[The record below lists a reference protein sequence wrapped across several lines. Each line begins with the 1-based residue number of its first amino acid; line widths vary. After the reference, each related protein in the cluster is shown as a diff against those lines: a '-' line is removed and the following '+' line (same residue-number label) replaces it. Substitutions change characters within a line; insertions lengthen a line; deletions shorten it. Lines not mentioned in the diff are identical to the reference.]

1 MTHMDTH
8 IGTPVD
14 AHDEGHERARPSR
27 RRVSLFANL
36 IDGYVMRTAASSI
49 GLVAIALVALLSLFD
64 FVERLGLVGQGSYNV
79 ANALDDMLLTAP
91 SRLLQVAPI
100 SMLLGSLLAFGALV
114 RNSELT
120 AMLALG
126 VSEQRIIRSVMLL
139 VFPATLILLATLEFL
154 IPPGERLAYAQRSA
168 ALASALQPADPSV
181 WAHQGLEYISV
192 RQLGRGDTAENL
204 EIYKFASDGTLAGVI
219 HADKAA
225 FGKGGDWSLTGVT
238 RTTVHDSQFTTDHP
252 AALAWHAFLT
262 PSSLRSLFLPIG
274 SIPPS
279 ELYDQIQTAKRF
291 GQDPSRLQQAFWG
304 LVSIPIAMLAM
315 TMLVASIAF
324 QPARTQSTAQDLTR
338 AMAFSILYSLAQQIL
353 GRLGLLLHLSPV
365 GFTLGLPVA
374 VFAFAIWLFRSRF
387 RVR

>member
-1 MTHMDTH
+1 MTHMDAH
-8 IGTPVD
+8 IETLIEPGSAPLD
-14 AHDEGHERARPSR
+14 GSERPGRIARR
-27 RRVSLFANL
+27 FGNL
-36 IDGYVMRTAASSI
+36 IDGYVMRTAASAI
-49 GLVAIALVALLSLFD
+49 GLVAVALVALLSLFD

-79 ANALDDMLLTAP
+79 SNALDDMLLTAP

-126 VSEQRIIRSVMLL
+126 VSEMRIIRSVMLL
-139 VFPATLILLATLEFL
+139 VVPATLILLATLEFL

-168 ALASALQPADPSV
+168 ALASAMQPADPSV
-181 WAHQGLEYISV
+181 WAHEGREYVSV
-192 RQLGRGDTAENL
+192 RKLGSGDTAENL
-204 EIYKFASDGTLAGVI
+204 DIYRFADDGTLASVI
-219 HADKAA
+219 HADRAQ
-225 FGKGGDWSLTGVT
+225 FGAGGDWSLTGVT
-238 RTTVHDSQFTTDHP
+238 RTTVHDAQFTTDHP
-252 AALAWHAFLT
+252 ASLAWHAFLT

-338 AMAFSILYSLAQQIL
+338 AMTFSILYSLAQQIL
-353 GRLGLLLHLSPV
+353 SRLGLLLHLSPV
-365 GFTLGLPVA
+365 GFTLALPVG
-374 VFAFAIWLFRSRF
+374 VFALAIWLFRSRF